1 MNINIS
7 EYENLLRSSIDAKL
21 NTMDS
26 TFSNSIGLK
35 LTKNKLLVW
44 LNEPSSITL
53 DNDFKT
59 KIEQIASSIL
69 YPFWIVKHKGG
80 LTLVP
85 RFGEPAESARA
96 LSYDLHFGIYKRLQV
111 DKISSTNLFENDKH
125 DVKIA
130 LMEDYY
136 WKPKNHLAIQSISR
150 GGKTTLLRYLITN
163 CNGYSKIKIKNGA
176 VNDNFPTIIV
186 IDPKLDADLRDTTLK
201 VNGEYIS
208 PDFSKS
214 DNNFLDQVNTTLKHV
229 IDLMQLRA
237 EQRKQNLKIKFKDV
251 FIVIDEGITLPALGT
266 TKTRAIYMSLL
277 DRLLMMGAGFNIH
290 VLMASQ
296 SFLAGSQGALSSQGR
311 LEFGSKILLANR
323 ITTENVQFLFKGL
336 DTAGINNLILD
347 EDAFGLVGVGIA
359 DCEDGL
365 VPFKSPY
372 FRDLGDK

>member
-130 LMEDYY
+130 
-136 WKPKNHLAIQSISR
+136 
-150 GGKTTLLRYLITN
+150 
-163 CNGYSKIKIKNGA
+163 
-176 VNDNFPTIIV
+176 
-186 IDPKLDADLRDTTLK
+186 
-201 VNGEYIS
+201 
-208 PDFSKS
+208 
-214 DNNFLDQVNTTLKHV
+214 
-229 IDLMQLRA
+229 
-237 EQRKQNLKIKFKDV
+237 
-251 FIVIDEGITLPALGT
+251 
-266 TKTRAIYMSLL
+266 
-277 DRLLMMGAGFNIH
+277 
-290 VLMASQ
+290 
-296 SFLAGSQGALSSQGR
+296 
-311 LEFGSKILLANR
+311 
-323 ITTENVQFLFKGL
+323 
-336 DTAGINNLILD
+336 
-347 EDAFGLVGVGIA
+347 
-359 DCEDGL
+359 
-365 VPFKSPY
+365 
-372 FRDLGDK
+372 